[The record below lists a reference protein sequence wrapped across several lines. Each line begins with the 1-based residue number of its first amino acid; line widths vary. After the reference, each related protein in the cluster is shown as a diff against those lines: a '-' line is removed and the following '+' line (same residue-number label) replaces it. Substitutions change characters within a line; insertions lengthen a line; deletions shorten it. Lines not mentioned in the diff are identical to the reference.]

1 MQDFPYIDAK
11 AAAEL
16 CGWSY
21 QKFQRIAAKEIPHQR
36 FSDLGNR
43 LYVHC
48 RTGSLERACRRP
60 EIVREVHCRT
70 GSLEISCD

>member
-43 LYVHC
+43 LYKTEDVIKYKEAK
-48 RTGSLERACRRP
+48 S
-60 EIVREVHCRT
+60 
-70 GSLEISCD
+70 

>member
-21 QKFQRIAAKEIPHQR
+21 QKFQRLAAKEIPHQR
-36 FSDLGNR
+36 FSELGNR
-43 LYVHC
+43 IYRQEDVE
-48 RTGSLERACRRP
+48 SYIKERNGA
-60 EIVREVHCRT
+60 
-70 GSLEISCD
+70 

>member
-11 AAAEL
+11 AAAQIL
-16 CGWSY
+16 NWSY

-43 LYVHC
+43 LYKADDVLLYKKTHI
-48 RTGSLERACRRP
+48 TANE
-60 EIVREVHCRT
+60 
-70 GSLEISCD
+70 

>member
-43 LYVHC
+43 LYKTEDV
-48 RTGSLERACRRP
+48 LLYKKERVA
-60 EIVREVHCRT
+60 
-70 GSLEISCD
+70 

>member
-21 QKFQRIAAKEIPHQR
+21 QKFQRIAAKQIPHQR

-43 LYVHC
+43 LYKTEDVIKYKEAK
-48 RTGSLERACRRP
+48 S
-60 EIVREVHCRT
+60 
-70 GSLEISCD
+70 

>member
-36 FSDLGNR
+36 FSELGNR
-43 LYVHC
+43 IYRQEDVE
-48 RTGSLERACRRP
+48 SYIKERNG
-60 EIVREVHCRT
+60 T
-70 GSLEISCD
+70 